1 MDGLMLD
8 MFRDVSDR
16 GIDNAQ
22 VLKALRALSCWY
34 GGQLIYIPQRQENSK
49 AFDEMYGVIADEI
62 GDADAQ
68 RICDIISALYG
79 GAQWYVPLERN
90 AFRDVIAQEVLASY
104 DGRLETMRDL
114 CRKYG
119 CSFSWIYKL
128 YHEALSKKSQLEF
141 IF

>member
-8 MFRDVSDR
+8 MFRDVSGR
-16 GIDNAQ
+16 GIEKAQ
-22 VLKALRALSCWY
+22 VLKALRALSRWY
-34 GGQLIYIPQRQENSK
+34 GGQLIYIPRRQENSK
-49 AFDEMYGVIADEI
+49 VFDEVYGVMADAI

-68 RICDIISALYG
+68 RIFDVISTLYG

-90 AFRDVIAQEVLASY
+90 AFRDVIAQEVLKVY
-104 DGRLETMRDL
+104 DGRTETLRDL

-128 YHEALSKKSQLEF
+128 YHEAVENKTQMEF